1 MITWENY
8 EEYMMMHADG
18 ELHPDEV
25 QALMA
30 FVSQHPELNTEMAAY
45 DLTRLVP
52 DTTEI
57 FANKEALLKPLPA
70 KRVIALPVWGRYSIA
85 AGVAALICLSVW
97 EHDNNEAGNVAVN
110 TVDTGKTNTSVAITA
125 APSKTNTGTAKDTDK
140 IELPAAIE
148 KKALAAHTV
157 NQATNK
163 EKESKNSANSD
174 VKKEEETMLVRNTET
189 ISKLAPVD
197 IKRLPNDKVAEQAV
211 AMTTVPPYTIQAPV
225 DPAEATFWD
234 RLPIEERN
242 KKQLK
247 DVAGFVADT
256 YQKVTT
262 AKQEIADKTIAI
274 KIEKKHLII
283 TF

>member
-1 MITWENY
+1 MISWENY

-25 QALMA
+25 QELMA
-30 FVSQHPELNTEMAAY
+30 FVAQHPELRKEMAAY

-52 DTTEI
+52 DSTEI

-85 AGVAALICLSVW
+85 AGIAALIFLSVW
-97 EHDNNEAGNVAVN
+97 KYGNNEAGNIAVN
-110 TVDTGKTNTSVAITA
+110 SVDTVKTNVSIATTVATSRM
-125 APSKTNTGTAKDTDK
+125 NTVPVKDTVKTALPVTTDK
-140 IELPAAIE
+140 A
-148 KKALAAHTV
+148 ALAVHPV
-157 NQATNK
+157 NK
-163 EKESKNSANSD
+163 EVNKAQQPKNKGNIE
-174 VKKEEETMLVRNTET
+174 VKKEEEHVLVRNAET
-189 ISKLAPVD
+189 IGKLAPVGV
-197 IKRLPNDKVAEQAV
+197 KRLPNDKVAEQAV
-211 AMTTVPPYTIQAPV
+211 VMTTIPVYTIQAPV

-242 KKQLK
+242 KKQIK
-247 DVAGFVADT
+247 DVAGFVAT
-256 YQKVTT
+256 AYEKVTT
-262 AKQEIADKTIAI
+262 AKQEIADKAIAI